1 MTAKP
6 NQVEVELAKPH
17 THAGKP
23 CKADDKIK
31 VAPAIADWLR
41 AQGIA
46 KPAAEITTKKEAK

>member
-6 NQVEVELAKPH
+6 NPVEVELAQPH

-23 CKADDKIK
+23 YKADDKIK

-41 AQGIA
+41 DQGIA
-46 KPAAEITTKKEAK
+46 KPAAPATKKGAE